1 MQFLQFLAA
10 VAISYLGLLA
20 GFILATMTREELP
33 TAKKYFP
40 WLQRLVIILVAAV
53 SMRLLNFGIPARL
66 ASYAALLVLLAV
78 KPNLQLFYALFG
90 AAVFAAARN
99 SNALLITSSLVFLFG
114 LLSGSS
120 SFDARIRKK
129 DIVKAAA
136 KILANNL
143 FYPAIAIVLFLAF
156 SR

>member
-1 MQFLQFLAA
+1 MQFLQFAAA
-10 VAISYLGLLA
+10 VVVSYLGLIA
-20 GFILATMTREELP
+20 GFFLAAMTREELP

-40 WLQRLVIILVAAV
+40 WLQRLVIIVVTAV
-53 SMRLLNFGIPARL
+53 SMRLLEFNLVIRL
-66 ASYAALLVLLAV
+66 AAYAALFVLLAV

-136 KILANNL
+136 KILANNI
-143 FYPAIAIVLFLAF
+143 FYPAIAIALFLVF